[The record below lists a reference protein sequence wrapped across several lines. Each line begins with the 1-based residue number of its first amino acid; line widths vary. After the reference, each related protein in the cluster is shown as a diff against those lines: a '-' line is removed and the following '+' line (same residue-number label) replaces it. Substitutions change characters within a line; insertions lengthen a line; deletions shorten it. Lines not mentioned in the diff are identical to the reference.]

1 MKNLSLLPT
10 GVNAS
15 PDKYRCVVRVKTSYY
30 ESGGELVIKKS
41 IRTLKRKTAFDILRE
56 ELNTVD
62 SETVY
67 STINNIDEVEDGIY
81 ELCYKPTT
89 HCNFFGECDDVDV
102 ELVLVPFVD
111 SGS

>member
-1 MKNLSLLPT
+1 MMNLSLLPT

-15 PDKYRCVVRVKTSYY
+15 PEKYRCVVRVKTSYY
-30 ESGGELVIKKS
+30 ESGGELVVKKS

-56 ELNTVD
+56 ELYNVD
-62 SETVY
+62 SETLY
-67 STINNIDEVEDGIY
+67 LGITNINEVKDGIY
-81 ELCYKPTT
+81 ELRYRKKA
-89 HCNFFGECDDVDV
+89 HCNFFGECDDDV